1 MRASCLGSR
10 RAPRRAARA
19 PATWPSHPLRKS
31 RAAHRPRR
39 SPTAPSTRSEHYATL
54 TTNKPVHLGRD
65 SRKKVREIQLH
76 ADESGYLAKL
86 QRLDLV
92 ADEPFAVLVDDP
104 KQVDQFQVKRLF
116 RSNNKPGHTKW

>member
-1 MRASCLGSR
+1 
-10 RAPRRAARA
+10 
-19 PATWPSHPLRKS
+19 
-31 RAAHRPRR
+31 
-39 SPTAPSTRSEHYATL
+39 
-54 TTNKPVHLGRD
+54 
-65 SRKKVREIQLH
+65 VREIQLH